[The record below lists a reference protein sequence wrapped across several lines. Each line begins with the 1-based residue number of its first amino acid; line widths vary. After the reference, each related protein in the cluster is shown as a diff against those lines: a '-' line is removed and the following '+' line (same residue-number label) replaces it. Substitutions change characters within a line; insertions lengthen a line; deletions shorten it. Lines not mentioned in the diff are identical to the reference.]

1 VGFFYSKT
9 FYLYNGMQP
18 TSKQIISHLTCRF
31 SDLSQQ
37 SAAVNWKAMLAYT
50 HKTARALS
58 VEYVLKPA
66 SDLPLEYMR

>member
-18 TSKQIISHLTCRF
+18 TSKQTISHLTCRF

-37 SAAVNWKAMLAYT
+37 SAAVHWESQYRLT
-50 HKTARALS
+50 HL
-58 VEYVLKPA
+58 
-66 SDLPLEYMR
+66 